1 MLAENATISSFHFQ
15 LCSLL
20 GYFVFNNP
28 PMPKIVVARKQ
39 SEASSMSF
47 QWVNKSMRSHPLEVA
62 RRNLPLLLNS
72 LVLSSAF
79 ETLPLIS
86 SWLF

>member
-1 MLAENATISSFHFQ
+1 MPQSLPSISNSVRSSVISFLITP
-15 LCSLL
+15 LC
-20 GYFVFNNP
+20 
-28 PMPKIVVARKQ
+28 PKIVVARKQ
-39 SEASSMSF
+39 NEASFMSF

-79 ETLPLIS
+79 ETLLLIS

>member
-1 MLAENATISSFHFQ
+1 
-15 LCSLL
+15 
-20 GYFVFNNP
+20 
-28 PMPKIVVARKQ
+28 
-39 SEASSMSF
+39 MSF